1 MKKQEVQAFVNRWKI
16 VETIDI
22 KQRKMLTSNEIRK
35 KVNSCHKIGS
45 ELGLTKRTGI
55 QEMEIKRVRA
65 NWNLLK
71 SRYSEKE

>member
-1 MKKQEVQAFVNRWKI
+1 FVNRWKI